1 MIPFHVLPLL
11 LLPSLAAQAIVSP
24 QYCTAFEGVTG
35 YSEPFDGLYRYQQIH
50 TDLGTQARAVR
61 GLALRRDALAAANQD
76 ATLRVLQAEIR
87 LAHAAATLSTTFA
100 SNYATPAV
108 VVWPRGGIGLPDW
121 RSLPRSMPAP
131 FDAVLPFAQPF
142 AFGGQANL
150 LWEIDISFNSAAGKP
165 YPTDGVARAIAQPGA
180 YRMLGDG
187 CTTGNGKFEHRGLLQ
202 SQTVGPGMFLN
213 LSWDAEGGPSSA
225 AGVLWIGI
233 GDPNLLVPGLCG
245 SGRLRSDALVGLPAT
260 TDAGGAFR
268 SPAMRVV
275 YQAVFEGASLYSQ
288 VVCLDATQPGLK
300 VAATNGL
307 AATAPFLPGAHGSGV
322 VPVHRLVGSGSGAGT
337 GTLFTS
343 SGLVAELR

>member
-1 MIPFHVLPLL
+1 MRTFPLL
-11 LLPSLAAQAIVSP
+11 LLLLLVPLAAQPLVSP
-24 QYCTAFEGVTG
+24 QYCTSFEGVYG
-35 YSEPFDGLYRYQQIH
+35 YSEPLDGLYRYQQIH
-50 TDLGTQARAVR
+50 TDLGTQPRTVR
-61 GLALRRDALAAANQD
+61 GLALRRDAQAAANQD

-100 SNYATPAV
+100 NNYATTPV

-121 RSLPRSMPAP
+121 RALPPSMPSP
-131 FDAVLPFAQPF
+131 FDAVLPFALPF
-142 AFGGQANL
+142 AFSGQGNL
-150 LWEIDISFNSAAGKP
+150 LWEIDISVHSAAGKA

-187 CTTGNGKFEHRGLLQ
+187 CTTANGKFEHRGLLQ

-213 LSWDAEGGPSSA
+213 LSWNAERGPSNA
-225 AGVLWIGI
+225 AGVLWIGVS
-233 GDPNLLVPGLCG
+233 DPNVLVPGLCG
-245 SGRLRSDALVGLPAT
+245 SGRLRSDALVGLPAA
-260 TDAGGAFR
+260 TDAAGAFA
-268 SPAMRVV
+268 SPALRVV

-307 AATAPFLPGAHGSGV
+307 AATAPFLPGAHGSGL
-322 VPVHRLVGSGSGAGT
+322 VPVHRLVGAGSGAST

-343 SGLVAELR
+343 SGLVAEIR